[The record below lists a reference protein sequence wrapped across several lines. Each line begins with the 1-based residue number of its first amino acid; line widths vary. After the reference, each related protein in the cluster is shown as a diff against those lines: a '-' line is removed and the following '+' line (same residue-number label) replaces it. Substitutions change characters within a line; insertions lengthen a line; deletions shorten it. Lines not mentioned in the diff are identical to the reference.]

1 MSYLLGAFIFGLLS
15 TCLHWEGAHCLPG
28 YNLTVPP
35 EVRVQEGFC
44 VVIPCKFTYPASTD
58 TSGVELHGYWY
69 TVGSR
74 TYNELVAT
82 NDGNKYIAHFTRNRF
97 LLSGNLEQGDCSLT
111 INDTRKSSD
120 ERGYYFRVEKG
131 TIKFSYS
138 DLPTLVKVAEKPEIQ
153 IPGKLRAGHPVN
165 ISCSTPGSCSSQVDL
180 TWGGVSVANTS
191 RATSEQTNEI
201 KVYSTFIPS
210 IADHGQ
216 NLICNA
222 SYNQGTHPVQTEER
236 IQLDVSYP
244 PMLWFSGILERP
256 GESRRNFTDAS
267 HIEVQEG
274 DSITLFCRIK
284 SNPSANAAWVTKS
297 QKTAGWQSSGTNI
310 LPISNV
316 KLADKGGYKCR
327 ASNTEGETDATFQ
340 LYVAYS
346 PRPCEQN
353 NSRCWKDGNGF
364 QCNCSICSYP
374 ASTIQWQVNG
384 KNLEGNY
391 TDETMKVTSWN
402 KTEEVTSTLH
412 LTGDLDG
419 EQHIVC
425 LGTNPGGQIPLKFFV
440 ASSGDSLKR
449 NLISGVMGA
458 LVMLAVVMLI
468 VIIVV
473 LISRR
478 YPKDRKPLTASESI
492 AKPLTHVHNELSPD
506 VKRNSLTVPNPD
518 EGKDAPEDQEKFDEF
533 PDQMSNDPEEL
544 HYASL
549 NFGEL
554 KCLPEPTSEESKSDY
569 AEIKKV

>member
-15 TCLHWEGAHCLPG
+15 TCLQWEGAQCLPG

-69 TVGSR
+69 TVGSS
-74 TYNELVAT
+74 TSDYAVAS
-82 NDGNKYIAHFTRNRF
+82 NDRRKYIEYFARTRF
-97 LLSGNLEQGDCSLT
+97 LLSGDLEQGDCSLT
-111 INDTRKSSD
+111 INDARKSSD
-120 ERGYYFRVEKG
+120 ERAYYFRIEKG
-131 TIKFSYS
+131 TIRFSYS

-165 ISCSTPGSCSSQVDL
+165 ISCTTPGSCSSQVGL

-191 RATSEQTNEI
+191 RTTSEQTNEI

-244 PMLWFSGILERP
+244 PMLWFSGIIERP
-256 GESRRNFTDAS
+256 GESQRNFTEVS

-297 QKTAGWQSSGTNI
+297 KKTTGWQSSRTNI
-310 LPISNV
+310 LTISNV
-316 KLADKGGYKCR
+316 KLADKKGYKCR

-353 NSRCWKDGNGF
+353 NSRCWRDGNGF

-374 ASTIQWQVNG
+374 ASRIQWQVNG
-384 KNLEGNY
+384 KNLEGN
-391 TDETMKVTSWN
+391 DSNETMKATFWN
-402 KTEEVTSTLH
+402 KTEEAISTLY

-425 LGTNPGGQIPLKFFV
+425 LGTNPSGQIPLKFFV

-449 NLISGVMGA
+449 NLISGVLGA
-458 LVMLAVVMLI
+458 LVMLAVVILI

-478 YPKDRKPLTASESI
+478 SSAKFSPSTSGKPLDMNIS
-492 AKPLTHVHNELSPD
+492 LSHP
-506 VKRNSLTVPNPD
+506 VV
-518 EGKDAPEDQEKFDEF
+518 
-533 PDQMSNDPEEL
+533 
-544 HYASL
+544 
-549 NFGEL
+549 
-554 KCLPEPTSEESKSDY
+554 
-569 AEIKKV
+569 